1 MDRARSL
8 ATLRRTGRLA
18 WRVARVSLWAVLGLV
33 AVLVLTLLLPPARRG
48 MLNVALDRAVT
59 LAPGQLSVGRAD
71 WPQLGR
77 LELYD
82 VRWVDA
88 DTMLAEVDTLATAV
102 DLGDLVRRDVTVDQ
116 VLIAG
121 VRADVPAIMRRL
133 PAPASAPASADTTA
147 PDAPPPFP
155 RPGALAPIPSVAV
168 SSLELHRI
176 DVTVAPGRLT
186 TLDHAQA
193 SVDLRHGRPLSFSL
207 ALRAHPLGSLGVAW
221 RLSGG
226 QRDDHVNLDLSP
238 LTLTQPAQLPTL
250 TELTEVGHLS
260 LPMAELRE
268 LVGGR
273 LDWPR
278 LELDSLAIVGDLGQW
293 TLGASLDGRAPGR
306 VTLRSELPR
315 LPVDLLAEVVALDQ
329 ASLAMGWQDSL
340 ASRWSAQGVP
350 GLELVID
357 LTPPAAPAPPT
368 QSRVEVRG
376 QVALPGPAALAPLLP
391 PALQV
396 NDLGA
401 LLADLSLDVDGAATP
416 PTARLHLDLGATSW
430 LDAAVIAAHGD
441 TTSAVLDS
449 LAIRLP
455 GLSLTAS
462 GQADRQGVD
471 LDAHLALPDASLAA
485 RWDDPML
492 ADLTAR
498 ADVRLHAAGAW
509 PVPSVEVAAEAAVD
523 MPLATVPQVTLT
535 ATVSPD
541 TLHLDLGL
549 PDGMTSGADRVERF
563 AVNVEGAPGPD
574 WQSASARLRLDAGLP
589 QASLVLDARAQARD
603 FTGQPSGTVR
613 IDTLALGVSDLRL
626 NSTDPCTVQISSAD
640 SSVSISRL
648 HLVGDLG
655 LIDLVARANPD
666 SLAANLDLD
675 LALALDALRPLL
687 PEPAQAMLPSAIL
700 TLTGQADVA
709 GALAT
714 PDVQSR
720 LRLGF
725 RDHEQLATLAAVS
738 DVTVGK
744 DTRLALTLLAA
755 DSSLLNVAVRAPRPA
770 PDAAADTLDVALTAH
785 QADLAHLQPL
795 LPPGIGLRGRLSAD
809 PHVRGL
815 YAMGDVA
822 PDLAMDGGLSLEGL
836 RVDLPEGSW
845 VAMDGSVNLSGS
857 TLEPVIRGG
866 LTIEGG
872 LIRLPEPPPVLLPTT
887 GKAMLWSAA
896 PVVPDTSLAAVD
908 ADTTTSALAT
918 ILPDLEFKV
927 MAPGG
932 LWLRGQG
939 LDVELVGDLVMRM
952 RGGLPALEGELNAAN
967 GTMRQ
972 LGHVFTLERGRVV
985 FYADEGD
992 LDPELDLALGVKVK
1006 GVAIRIIL
1014 GGTANQP
1021 DLDFQSDPELP
1032 DGDIISLLLFGF
1044 TSDELDEGQ
1053 AGLLAERAGE
1063 LAAAYGSA
1071 ALQERVAKELGV
1083 DVLTIAPSSGDDE
1096 ATSLTVGKY
1105 LNPRVLVRY
1114 EQVLD
1119 DESAFFVHLDYAF
1132 WNNFKLHNQVSQGSD
1147 SGVQLK
1153 WERDW

>member
-18 WRVARVSLWAVLGLV
+18 WRVARVLLWAVLGLV

-48 MLNVALDRAVT
+48 VLNVALDRVVT
-59 LAPGQLSVGRAD
+59 LAPGQVSVGRAD
-71 WPQLGR
+71 WPRLGR

-82 VRWVDA
+82 VRWSDA
-88 DTMLAEVDTLATAV
+88 DTMLAEVDSLAASV
-102 DLGDLVRRDVTVDQ
+102 DLGDLLRRDVTVDQ

-133 PAPASAPASADTTA
+133 PAPAPAPADTAA
-147 PDAPPPFP
+147 PEAPPAFP
-155 RPGALAPIPSVAV
+155 RPGALAPIPSLAV
-168 SSLELHRI
+168 SSLELRRI
-176 DVTVAPGRLT
+176 DVTVAPGKLM
-186 TLDHAQA
+186 TLVDARA
-193 SVDLRHGRPLSFSL
+193 SADLRHGRPLSFSL
-207 ALRAHPLGSLGVAW
+207 ALRVHPLSALGVAW

-226 QRDDHVNLDLSP
+226 ERDDQLDLGLSP
-238 LTLTQPAQLPTL
+238 LTLTHPEQLPSLAGL
-250 TELTEVGHLS
+250 TEAGRLTV
-260 LPMAELRE
+260 PMAELRE

-293 TLGASLDGRAPGR
+293 TLGASLEGRDPGR

-315 LPVDLLAEVVALDQ
+315 LPIDLLAEVVALDQ
-329 ASLAMGWQDSL
+329 ASLAAGWQDTL
-340 ASRWSAQGVP
+340 ASRWAAHGVP
-350 GLELVID
+350 GFELIVD
-357 LTPPAAPAPPT
+357 LTPPAAPAPPWHA
-368 QSRVEVRG
+368 RVAVRG

-391 PALQV
+391 PALRV
-396 NDLGA
+396 DDLGA
-401 LLADLSLDVDGAATP
+401 LLADLSLDIDGAATP
-416 PTARLHLDLGATSW
+416 PAARLHLDLGATPW
-430 LDAAVIAAHGD
+430 LDAAVVAAHGD
-441 TTSAVLDS
+441 TSSAVLDS
-449 LAIRLP
+449 LAVRLP

-471 LDAHLALPDASLAA
+471 LDARLVLPDASLAS

-498 ADVRLHAAGAW
+498 ADVRLHAAGPW
-509 PVPSVEVAAEAAVD
+509 PGPSIEVAAEAAVD
-523 MPLATVPQVTLT
+523 MPLATVPQLTLT
-535 ATVSPD
+535 ATVRPD
-541 TLHLDLGL
+541 TLLLDVAL
-549 PDGMTSGADRVERF
+549 PEGMTSGANRVERF
-563 AVNVEGAPGPD
+563 AVKVDGAPGPD
-574 WQSASARLRLDAGLP
+574 WQSARARLRLDASLP
-589 QASLVLDARAQARD
+589 QASLVLDTWADARD
-603 FTGQPSGTVR
+603 FSDKPSGTVR

-626 NSTDPCTVQISSAD
+626 NSTEPCTLRIASAD
-640 SSVSISRL
+640 SSLSLSRL

-655 LIDLVARANPD
+655 LIDLVAQATPD
-666 SLAANLDLD
+666 TLSASLNLD

-700 TLTGQADVA
+700 TLSGQADVA

-714 PDVQSR
+714 PDVRSR

-725 RDHEQLATLAAVS
+725 RDHEELATLAAVS
-738 DVTVGK
+738 DVTVVK

-755 DSSLLNVAVRAPRPA
+755 DSSLVSITARAPRPA
-770 PDAAADTLDVALTAH
+770 PDAAADTLDVALAAH
-785 QADLAHLQPL
+785 QADLAYLQPL
-795 LPPGIGLRGRLSAD
+795 LPPGIELRGRLSAD
-809 PHVRGL
+809 PHLWGL
-815 YAMGDVA
+815 YAMGDLA
-822 PDLAMDGGLSLEGL
+822 PDLAMDGGLSLEDL
-836 RVDLPEGSW
+836 RVDLPDGSW
-845 VAMDGSVNLSGS
+845 VAMDGSVALSG
-857 TLEPVIRGG
+857 TTIEPVIRGG

-872 LIRLPEPPPVLLPTT
+872 LIRLPEPPPVLLPTS
-887 GKAMLWSAA
+887 GEAMLWSAA
-896 PVVPDTSLAAVD
+896 PAVPDTALADAEVD
-908 ADTTTSALAT
+908 TSTSALAT
-918 ILPDLEFKV
+918 ILPDLEFNV
-927 MAPGG
+927 RAPGG

-939 LDVELVGDLVMRM
+939 LDVELVGELVLRM
-952 RGGLPALEGELNAAN
+952 RGGLPALEGELNASN

-972 LGHVFTLERGRVV
+972 LGHVFNLERGRVV

-992 LDPELDLALGVKVK
+992 LDPELDLALGVKIK
-1006 GVAIRIIL
+1006 GVAIKIIL
-1014 GGTANQP
+1014 SGTANQP
-1021 DLDFQSDPELP
+1021 DLAFQSDPEMT

-1063 LAAAYGSA
+1063 LAAAYGSV

-1105 LNPRVLVRY
+1105 LNPKVLVRY

-1132 WNNFKLHNQVSQGSD
+1132 WNDFKLHNQVSQGSD
-1147 SGVQLK
+1147 SGIELK